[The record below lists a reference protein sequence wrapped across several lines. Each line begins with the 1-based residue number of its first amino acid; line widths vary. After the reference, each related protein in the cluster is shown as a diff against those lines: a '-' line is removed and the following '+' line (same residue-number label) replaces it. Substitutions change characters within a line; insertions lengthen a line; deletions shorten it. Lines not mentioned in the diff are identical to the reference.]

1 MNKKEELLKAFH
13 EHQTAKVNEE
23 RLALKALMDYVKLAQ
38 EGVGFV
44 RFTEETGFP
53 TFHDESI
60 DSYPSIY
67 GVKVAKKKH
76 FKDSE
81 EEVLMLYTD
90 DSPYDEMETNEDG
103 WFYFFN
109 YGTMDYDELLTSV
122 MMTES

>member
-1 MNKKEELLKAFH
+1 MNKREEILKAFH

-23 RLALKALMDYVKLAQ
+23 KLALNALMDYVKLAQ

-67 GVKVAKKKH
+67 GVKVAKNRN
-76 FKDSE
+76 SE
-81 EEVLMLYTD
+81 EDVLMLYTD
-90 DSPYDEMETNEDG
+90 DNSYDEMETNEDG
-103 WFYFFN
+103 WFYFFH
-109 YGTMDYDELLTSV
+109 YGTMNYDEVLTSV